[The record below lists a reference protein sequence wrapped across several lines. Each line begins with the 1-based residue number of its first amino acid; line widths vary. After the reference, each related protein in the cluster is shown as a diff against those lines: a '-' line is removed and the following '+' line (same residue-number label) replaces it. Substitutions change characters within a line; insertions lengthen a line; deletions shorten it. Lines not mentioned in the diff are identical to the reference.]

1 MYDKRDEYSSL
12 DLSFY
17 IQCSWLPPTAIF
29 IQFTSNKSVSY
40 KEIQANLCNTNLTE
54 GKKVET

>member
-1 MYDKRDEYSSL
+1 M
-12 DLSFY
+12 SF
-17 IQCSWLPPTAIF
+17 SKNF
-29 IQFTSNKSVSY
+29 SVSY